1 MAFFQTLSRPL
12 QRLKSSKT
20 MVWTLISGLVL
31 ISTASTPDYFEISKN
46 LDIFNSVYRE
56 LNASYV
62 DGTKPG
68 QLMKT
73 GIDAM
78 LQSLDPYTIYY
89 TENDI
94 EDYRFMTTGEYGG
107 VGATVN
113 DVDGKII
120 VSEPYEGFAAYKA
133 GIRAGDEII
142 AINGISVEGKKT
154 EDLGPL
160 LKGQAGTPVKL
171 KVIKAGTA
179 APVEVTMNRE
189 EIKTKAV
196 PYYGLVGDQSG
207 YIKLLSFTEN
217 CSGAVRDALI
227 DLKGQGA
234 KSIILDLRGNP
245 GGLLLEAVNI
255 VNLFIDKGQEVV
267 FTKGK
272 SEVWDK
278 SYTTMNAPVDKTI
291 PLVVLVDEHSAS
303 ASEIVS
309 GALQDLD
316 RAVVIGKRTYGK
328 GLVQQTKELVYHSQI
343 KVTVAKYY
351 IPSGRCVQ
359 ALDYT
364 HRDEEGRV
372 EKVPDSLITAFKTKG
387 GRIVYDGAG
396 VMPDMVTPDNHYAN
410 ITATLYRKYYIFH
423 YATKYALSHPSIP
436 AVKEFHL
443 TDGDYNDFLAFI
455 ANKDISY
462 KTRSEEKLDEM
473 KKEAVDDKLMDDISK
488 EYAGLEKKISDSKKE
503 DLQKFKKEIIAA
515 LEEEIIAR
523 YYFQKGRV
531 EFDLRDSKEVNDA
544 IALLKDQ
551 GKAAQLLTKVEKPT
565 RPFNPRKKF

>member
-1 MAFFQTLSRPL
+1 MTFFQKFKRGLSLVNFPKT
-12 QRLKSSKT
+12 RLG
-20 MVWTLISGLVL
+20 VVLAGLILIS
-31 ISTASTPDYFEISKN
+31 ASSSPDYFEISKN
-46 LDIFNSVYRE
+46 LDIFNAVYRE

-73 GIDAM
+73 GLDAM
-78 LQSLDPYTIYY
+78 LQSLDPYTVYY

-107 VGATVN
+107 IGATVN

-120 VSEPYEGFAAYKA
+120 VFEPYEGFAAYKA
-133 GIRAGDEII
+133 GVRAGDEVL
-142 AINGISVEGKKT
+142 AINGISVVGKKT

-171 KVIKAGTA
+171 KIIKAGTNNV
-179 APVEVTMNRE
+179 VELTMNRE

-196 PYYGLVGDQSG
+196 PYYGLVGNKSG

-227 DLKGQGA
+227 DLKQQGA
-234 KSIILDLRGNP
+234 QSIILDLRGNP

-255 VNLFIDKGQEVV
+255 VNLFIDKGHEVV

-278 SYTTMNAPVDKTI
+278 TYQTMNPPVDKQI
-291 PLVVLVDEHSAS
+291 PLAVLVDEHSAS

-364 HRDEEGRV
+364 NRNEEGRV

-396 VMPDMVTPDNHYAN
+396 VMPDVTTANNRYAM
-410 ITATLYRKYYIFH
+410 ITATLYKKYHIFN
-423 YATKYALSHPSIP
+423 YATNYVLAHPQIA
-436 AVKEFHL
+436 AVKAFHL
-443 TDGDYNDFLAFI
+443 TDDDYKDFLNFI
-455 ANKDISY
+455 QNKDISY
-462 KTRSEEKLDEM
+462 KTHSEEKLEEM
-473 KKEAVDDKLMDDISK
+473 KTEAKEDGLLDDIHQ
-488 EYAGLEKKISDSKKE
+488 EYEALQKKINDSKKE
-503 DLQKFKKEIIAA
+503 DLQKHKKEIIAA

-531 EFDLRDSKEVNDA
+531 EFDLRDSKEVNEA
-544 IALLKDQ
+544 I
-551 GKAAQLLTKVEKPT
+551 QLLSEPTKVNQILTKIEKPT
-565 RPFNPRKKF
+565 RPFNARKKF